1 MTREEYRFQIVASL
15 NQQAVNVLVDQ
26 LCDAK
31 VELDKVKEELAALKQ
46 PVPEVTKAP

>member
-1 MTREEYRFQIVASL
+1 MSREEYRFQIVASL

-31 VELDKVKEELAALKQ
+31 VELDKVRAELVALKQ
-46 PVPEVTKAP
+46 PVAETPKPP